1 MSKNTIIECKNL
13 RIDYDGRPAVE
24 DVTLTIDEGDF
35 LSILGKN
42 GSGKSTLMKAIL
54 GLKKTQ
60 DGSISYFGTTPNQIG
75 YLPQQTVIQRDFPA
89 TVYEVVLSGCLNKSG
104 LWPFY
109 SATQK
114 NIAHSNMKKLGVL
127 DISKKS
133 YRALSGGQ
141 QQRVLLARA
150 LCATEK
156 MLLLD
161 EPVTGLDPVAQT
173 DFYQILQHLN
183 QKHGITILMITHDV
197 NNALAYSNKIL
208 ELNCKVAF
216 FGTRD
221 DYFATDLYR
230 HMVGGAS
237 LA

>member
-13 RIDYDGRPAVE
+13 QIAYDGRPAVE
-24 DVTLTIDEGDF
+24 DVSLTIDEGDF
-35 LSILGKN
+35 MSILGKN

-54 GLKKTQ
+54 GLKKVSE
-60 DGSISYFGTTPNQIG
+60 GSINYFGTTSNQIG

-104 LWPFY
+104 IWPFY

-114 NIAHSNMKKLGVL
+114 NIAHSNMEKLGVL
-127 DISKKS
+127 DLSKKS

-161 EPVTGLDPVAQT
+161 EPVTGLDPVAQS

-183 QKHGITILMITHDV
+183 QKHDITVLMITHDI

-208 ELNCKVAF
+208 ELNGTVAF
-216 FGTRD
+216 LGTRD
-221 DYFATDLYR
+221 DYFATDLCR
-230 HMVGGAS
+230 QMVGGAS